1 MFLEGGNER
10 VNSRPEKSD
19 DAFDYQGTPE
29 DKADFEVLA
38 AENAVEATEKLRKE
52 RAEEIQKIQ
61 ADFDSDTKKIQQER
75 IHIEGKKE
83 VDILQEKV
91 ERLKREYN
99 AETALRNKYVDAER
113 NRGFLRKAWEFFFVP
128 RNASTSDRL
137 NIIALDEHVRQSL
150 SAYRAAKKEL
160 EDAESSISKD
170 KESLS

>member
-1 MFLEGGNER
+1 MFSEDGNEHMD
-10 VNSRPEKSD
+10 SRRKKPD
-19 DAFDYQGTPE
+19 DAFDYRGTPE

-38 AENAVEATEKLRKE
+38 AENAAERLRRE
-52 RAEEIQKIQ
+52 RVEEIQKIQ
-61 ADFDSDTKKIQQER
+61 EDFDIDTEKIHQER

-99 AETALRNKYVDAER
+99 AETTLRNKYVDAER

-137 NIIALDEHVRQSL
+137 NIIALDERVRQSL